1 MYIVKHLGAFYT
13 GKFEIDGVVIMVN
26 HSNVREHAK
35 VFNSKEEIKEEM
47 KNVDNY
53 DYEIE
58 EA

>member
-1 MYIVKHLGAFYT
+1 MYIVKHLDAYYT
-13 GKFEIDGVVIMVN
+13 GKFEIEGVVIMVN
-26 HSNVREHAK
+26 HSNVKEDAK
-35 VFNSKEEIKEEM
+35 VFNTKEEIKEEM

>member
-1 MYIVKHLGAFYT
+1 MYIVKHLDAYYT
-13 GKFEIDGVVIMVN
+13 GKFEIEGVVIMVN
-26 HSNVREHAK
+26 HSNVKEDAK

-53 DYEIE
+53 NYEIE

>member
-1 MYIVKHLGAFYT
+1 MYIVKHLGAYYT
-13 GKFEIDGVVIMVN
+13 GKFEIEGVVIMVN
-26 HSNVREHAK
+26 HSNVKEDAK